1 MTAIASSTQETAA
14 RVDSRAGKYLTFYL
28 GAEEFGIRVLQ
39 VREIM
44 GLQDITAV
52 PHTPPYV
59 KGVINLRGKVVPVLC
74 LRSRFRMAA
83 AEATSISCII
93 VVQAQLSEG
102 AAVLAG
108 MIVDAVSDVV
118 NIGSADIEDT
128 PDFGA
133 GKTTPY
139 LLGMAK
145 VKGKVKI
152 LLDIDRV
159 LNSTDLPELDELT
172 QERDA

>member
-1 MTAIASSTQETAA
+1 MTAIVSNTQENAA
-14 RVDSRAGKYLTFYL
+14 RTDSRAGKYLTFQL
-28 GAEEFGIRVLQ
+28 GLEEFGIRVLQ

-74 LRSRFRMAA
+74 LRSRFRMET
-83 AEATSISCII
+83 AEATSVSCII
-93 VVQAQLSEG
+93 VVQVQLSEG
-102 AAVLAG
+102 NTVLAG
-108 MIVDAVSDVV
+108 VIVDAVSDVV
-118 NIGSADIEDT
+118 NIGAADIEDT
-128 PDFGA
+128 PDFGS

-152 LLDIDRV
+152 LLDIDQV
-159 LNSTDLPELDELT
+159 VKATDLPVLDET
-172 QERDA
+172 THDHHA